1 MAATAAS
8 SSSSNRAE
16 VDTSSAFRSVKE
28 AVAMFGERLLV
39 RETQFRPNAGGYS
52 GRRGVR
58 DGSSRLNTIAAS
70 YAKLEGGD
78 GVRFCSQSKPSAIG
92 ANAKHGES
100 SGKLA
105 PSLVSDAA
113 PMYLVPSSPPFFAS
127 SPSPSLANDDEA
139 GDVVVMSSI
148 KKVEEEAA
156 KARQEVVQLKR
167 RLAEMELA
175 MATLSAKLHRALS
188 KLAHMEAD
196 RAAAERTRIQRRDG
210 RDMALTVWAA
220 AEQRRRRHPGATRQP
235 LGQLLRLGEADGEVQ
250 VVNGQRR
257 TVAPTTSRRK
267 VQKQKPIVPL
277 VVPLINGI
285 LFSKKKRINDKESF
299 CHLILVWLGRSID
312 GAAAEAAGVGERVP
326 VGGGGGYLV
335 LYLALPP
342 AETPH
347 WLPIA
352 GLALVAFPWAFWI
365 ATCAYRCC
373 RSSSWS
379 SPGEANQRVER
390 QPSSRPA
397 AVAPLPTSS
406 KSLKSAVRSPTASSG
421 GTRRVHFGDATV
433 LGVKGGGGGGGEAA
447 VEEQDD
453 CSSVTSHESE
463 APLTQS

>member
-1 MAATAAS
+1 MAATVTA

-16 VDTSSAFRSVKE
+16 VDTSRAFRSVKE
-28 AVAMFGERLLV
+28 AVALFGERLLV
-39 RETQFRPNAGGYS
+39 RETQFRPNAGGYT

-58 DGSSRLNTIAAS
+58 DGNSRSNTIAAS

-78 GVRFCSQSKPSAIG
+78 GVRFGSQSKPSAIS

-105 PSLVSDAA
+105 TSLVSDAA

-127 SPSPSLANDDEA
+127 SPSLSLANDDDDA

-156 KARQEVVQLKR
+156 KARQEMVQLKR

-220 AEQRRRRHPGATRQP
+220 AEQRRRHHPSATRQP
-235 LGQLLRLGEADGEVQ
+235 LRQLLRLGEADDEVQ
-250 VVNGQRR
+250 VANGQRR
-257 TVAPTTSRRK
+257 TVAPSTSRRK

-285 LFSKKKRINDKESF
+285 IFSKKKRINDKES
-299 CHLILVWLGRSID
+299 
-312 GAAAEAAGVGERVP
+312 
-326 VGGGGGYLV
+326 
-335 LYLALPP
+335 LYMKEL
-342 AETPH
+342 
-347 WLPIA
+347 
-352 GLALVAFPWAFWI
+352 
-365 ATCAYRCC
+365 Y
-373 RSSSWS
+373 
-379 SPGEANQRVER
+379 
-390 QPSSRPA
+390 
-397 AVAPLPTSS
+397 
-406 KSLKSAVRSPTASSG
+406 SLLRLS
-421 GTRRVHFGDATV
+421 
-433 LGVKGGGGGGGEAA
+433 
-447 VEEQDD
+447 
-453 CSSVTSHESE
+453 
-463 APLTQS
+463 